1 MATYKEGTSLSEITK
16 NSPLRAFSPSLL
28 APASRGSVTPFI
40 IRFRQIKKSI
50 SKPEKSK
57 FPSVSQI
64 QTSSNMH
71 LVSFFHFKTKT
82 KSVVYIYGAKF
93 KNCTMCTENRKTGFI
108 DIWGVLEGSNT
119 LSNHQRPLHVV
130 LSKSLILRFF
140 VILCPFGDFS

>member
-1 MATYKEGTSLSEITK
+1 
-16 NSPLRAFSPSLL
+16 
-28 APASRGSVTPFI
+28 
-40 IRFRQIKKSI
+40 
-50 SKPEKSK
+50 
-57 FPSVSQI
+57 
-64 QTSSNMH
+64 MH

-130 LSKSLILRFF
+130 LSKTLISNTHEPNPF
-140 VILCPFGDFS
+140 ILGWTWWAPSVGANAEIKAHKIQEIY